1 MRSKIIAMILLFAI
15 IFSGFNFYLKK
26 ISYAKPIKK
35 QTVDLNIITG
45 KNQQNFKLIKNKK
58 YDLTKFKRFK
68 LIMHNTKYYSFDCFV
83 NIKTNKKI
91 SVKKIKLKNDMQ
103 LLAKYKIK
111 KKYKNKHF
119 KVVVMTDKNKAIVL
133 MPKIN
138 TDIEKDLSKIKLHKY
153 GFDFI
158 GFGISPK
165 AKQIYYNKAPVLSD
179 MFLYPIFKPESL
191 KPLIVK
197 KKVKKNRCKFYV
209 NENPRIIKYIVIKKQ
224 GRKVQKFTF
233 VNHEKLKC
241 LAHKSFVEYK
251 IKTKK
256 IIVGNTKKIIKLYFK
271 VKYTIQA
278 EYIEKGKKK
287 ILEKQI

>member
-1 MRSKIIAMILLFAI
+1 MRNKIIAITLMVMMVITGSFVYLNKTIQAKTINKQIVNLNAI
-15 IFSGFNFYLKK
+15 
-26 ISYAKPIKK
+26 A
-35 QTVDLNIITG
+35 G
-45 KNQQNFKLIKNKK
+45 KNQQNFKLIKNRK
-58 YDLTKFKRFK
+58 YDLTKFMRFK
-68 LIMHNTKYYSFDCFV
+68 KLMRNTKYCIFDCFI
-83 NIKTNKKI
+83 NIKTGKKVV
-91 SVKKIKLKNDMQ
+91 VKKIKFNQDTEVV
-103 LLAKYKIK
+103 AKYKVK
-111 KKYKNKHF
+111 KKYRNKHF
-119 KVVVMTDKNKAIVL
+119 KVVVMTGKNKAIVL
-133 MPKIN
+133 APKIN
-138 TDIEKDLSKIKLHKY
+138 TDIENDLRKIKLHKY

-179 MFLYPIFKPESL
+179 MFLYPVFKPASL

-224 GRKVQKFTF
+224 GKKVQKFAF
-233 VNHEKLKC
+233 INNEKLKC

>member
-1 MRSKIIAMILLFAI
+1 MKTKIIAIALMLMMVITGSYVYLFT
-15 IFSGFNFYLKK
+15 S
-26 ISYAKPIKK
+26 AKTIKK
-35 QTVDLNIITG
+35 PLVTVSVISNKGQKNIRLQ
-45 KNQQNFKLIKNKK
+45 KDKSYNVYKIKRIKPFMKGNK
-58 YDLTKFKRFK
+58 YCDF
-68 LIMHNTKYYSFDCFV
+68 NCFINV
-83 NIKTNKKI
+83 RTNKKI
-91 SVKKIKLKNDMQ
+91 SMNKFKPKENIE
-103 LLAKYKIK
+103 LLAKYKVK
-111 KKYKNKHF
+111 KKYRNKHF
-119 KVVVMTDKNKAIVL
+119 KVVVMTGKNKAIVL
-133 MPKIN
+133 APKIN
-138 TDIEKDLSKIKLHKY
+138 TDIENDLRKIKLHKY

-179 MFLYPIFKPESL
+179 MFLYSVFKPASL

-224 GRKVQKFTF
+224 GKKVQKFAF
-233 VNHEKLKC
+233 INNEKLKC

>member
-1 MRSKIIAMILLFAI
+1 
-15 IFSGFNFYLKK
+15 
-26 ISYAKPIKK
+26 
-35 QTVDLNIITG
+35 
-45 KNQQNFKLIKNKK
+45 
-58 YDLTKFKRFK
+58 
-68 LIMHNTKYYSFDCFV
+68 
-83 NIKTNKKI
+83 
-91 SVKKIKLKNDMQ
+91 
-103 LLAKYKIK
+103 
-111 KKYKNKHF
+111 
-119 KVVVMTDKNKAIVL
+119 
-133 MPKIN
+133 
-138 TDIEKDLSKIKLHKY
+138 
-153 GFDFI
+153 
-158 GFGISPK
+158 
-165 AKQIYYNKAPVLSD
+165 
-179 MFLYPIFKPESL
+179 MFLYPIFKPASL

-224 GRKVQKFTF
+224 GKKVQKFTF

-256 IIVGNTKKIIKLYFK
+256 IIIGNTKKIIKLYFK